1 MLVLHPEVKV
11 LKEAMARLTAATF
24 WPPIEVGEVFPGY
37 AEDEVVADLWK
48 SVLSLNSDEARLA
61 YDGIVTRL
69 AVTEEAFIHTYLPRI
84 SAAALYHFNS
94 LFPVLAPDDLGRS
107 AIKLHERT
115 GVPVD
120 VAWISELGKA
130 IQCPGTFPHITE
142 EGLDVIWPTG
152 CSNVEMYRTTVIL
165 YMQGKHTAADVEWL
179 EHNTT
184 DAQKKRLDV
193 ELIIMGRDPI
203 HADITMEDIRK
214 HYVLPTP

>member
-24 WPPIEVGEVFPGY
+24 CPPIEVAEVFPDY

-69 AVTEEAFIHTYLPRI
+69 GVTEETFILTYLPRI
-84 SAAALYHFNS
+84 TAAALYHFNS

-107 AIKLHERT
+107 AIKLHELT

-142 EGLDVIWPTG
+142 EGLDAIWPTG
-152 CSNVEMYRTTVIL
+152 CNNVEMYRNAVIL

-179 EHNTT
+179 ECNTT
-184 DAQKKRLDV
+184 DAQKKRLDI